1 MLRPVLITT
10 ALLASTA
17 TAQPPAAPKRPVTD
31 TYHGVEVIDNYRW
44 LENPDDPEV
53 KAWSDAQ
60 NAAARKVLDAL
71 PNRAAI
77 SARVEQIMTAP
88 TVRFS
93 SLHAAGT
100 RLLAMRMEP
109 SRQQPVLVAF
119 DDLNGVISGDASVTP
134 RIVLD
139 PAAFDPSHKTTIDWY
154 VPSPDG
160 HLVAISLS
168 SSGTES
174 GDVHIFT
181 VADGK
186 QVHEVVPRAQGGTAG
201 GSLAWTPDSKG
212 FYYTRYPRAGER
224 PEEDMDFYVQVYHH
238 TLGEATE
245 KDRYELGAK
254 RPRGYVVGGTS
265 LLPSAGPMEA
275 HLEQT
280 MLAMSREDK
289 ERGDVLRA
297 AFRAYEFPRVAEIDL
312 QSDKQGCVLAIVQDG
327 DGGYFSVYL
336 RGVGG
341 YWTTIARYSDRV
353 VQAVFGPD
361 DAVYM
366 VSRKDA
372 PRGKLLRL
380 PITDAY
386 VKDDLTALNNAKIIV
401 PESADTLVS
410 EFFEASNLVVTDSVI
425 YATYQLGGP
434 SEMRAFSHD
443 GKPHLKPTQPSVAS
457 VGGLTRLKG
466 DAVLFNTTSFTQPAT
481 WHYADPATIDLHGV
495 PKPDVFGAA
504 PSPLPSH
511 QLDALSTTSPA
522 DFSPYETVREFAT
535 SKDGTKVPVNI
546 VRKKGLKLDGS
557 HPTLVNG
564 YGGYGVNIEPY
575 FSAADVVLLEQG
587 FVLATANIRGGGE
600 FGDAWHY
607 AGNLDKKQNV
617 FDDFA
622 AACQHMIDAKYTSPS
637 RLAIEGGSNGGLLMG
652 AMLTQHP
659 EMFRAVVSH
668 VGIYDM
674 LRVELSPNG
683 AFNIPEFGTVKDE
696 KLFKAMYAYS
706 PYHRV
711 KDGAAYPA
719 TLFLTG
725 ANDPRVDPMQSRK
738 MTARLQAATA
748 GVGSAGPI
756 LLRTSGDTG
765 HGAGTPLK
773 ERIAQTADVDAF
785 LFDRLGVG
793 FKPVTE

>member
-1 MLRPVLITT
+1 MHRPALLVV

-17 TAQPPAAPKRPVTD
+17 PAQPPAAPKRPVTD

-44 LENPDDPEV
+44 LEIPDDPEV

-119 DDLNGVISGDASVTP
+119 DDLNAVISGDASVTP

-154 VPSPDG
+154 APSPDG
-160 HLVAISLS
+160 NLVAVSLS

-174 GDVHIFT
+174 GDIHIFSA
-181 VADGK
+181 ADGK
-186 QVHEVVPRAQGGTAG
+186 QVFEVVPRAQGGTAG

-212 FYYTRYPRAGER
+212 FYYTRYPRTGER
-224 PEEDMDFYVQVYHH
+224 PKADMDFYVQVYHH
-238 TLGEATE
+238 TLGEPTE
-245 KDRYELGAK
+245 KDRFEMGKDL
-254 RPRGYVVGGTS
+254 PRI
-265 LLPSAGPMEA
+265 
-275 HLEQT
+275 
-280 MLAMSREDK
+280 
-289 ERGDVLRA
+289 
-297 AFRAYEFPRVAEIDL
+297 AEIVL
-312 QSDKQGCVLAIVQDG
+312 EVQHEGKAAGTVLASVQKG
-327 DGGYFSVYL
+327 DGGEFIHFL
-336 RGVGG
+336 RDHVTGSWRQFTK
-341 YWTTIARYSDRV
+341 YDDRI
-353 VQAVFGPD
+353 VQAVLGPD
-361 DAVYM
+361 DAVHM

-372 PRGKLLRL
+372 PRGKLVRMTLAE
-380 PITDAY
+380 P
-386 VKDDLTALNNAKIIV
+386 ALASATTVV
-401 PESADTLVS
+401 PEGSDTIVS
-410 EFFEASNLVVTDSVI
+410 EFFEASNIVVTERLV

-434 SEMRAFSHD
+434 SEVRLFSHD
-443 GKPHLKPTQPSVAS
+443 GTIIAKPSSAPVSS
-457 VGGLTRLKG
+457 VGGLTPLKLG
-466 DAVLFNTTSFTQPAT
+466 AVLFHSTSFITPST
-481 WHYADPATIDLHGV
+481 WVWFDPPHDSVDARTLPPDSPGRKPRTGV
-495 PKPDVFGAA
+495 VAA
-504 PSPLPSH
+504 LT
-511 QLDALSTTSPA
+511 AISPA
-522 DFSPYETVREFAT
+522 DFSPYETVREFAA
-535 SKDGTKVPVNI
+535 SKDGTNVPVNI
-546 VRKKGLKLDGS
+546 VRRKGLKLDGS
-557 HPTLVNG
+557 HPTLVTG

-575 FSAADVVLLEQG
+575 FSAADIALLEQG

-711 KDGAAYPA
+711 KDGTAYPA

-738 MTARLQAATA
+738 MIARLQAATN
-748 GVGSAGPI
+748 GVASAGPI

-793 FKPVTE
+793 FKPVTK